1 MLSRSNRLR
10 RRNDFARVYKKGT
23 TTHARLFSIKHAQN
37 QLGHPRIGIVVST
50 KVSKRAVIRNRLRR
64 RFYAQMRHL
73 LLQINGGV
81 DIVIMVRHSAIDQE
95 SAQIA
100 RDLEKALTRAHLLSE
115 VQKT

>member
-1 MLSRSNRLR
+1 MLSRPNRLR
-10 RRNDFARVYKKGT
+10 RRNDFTRVYKKGT
-23 TTHARLFSIKHAQN
+23 TVHARTFSIKHAQN

-50 KVSKRAVIRNRLRR
+50 KVSKKAVIRNRLRR

-73 LLQINGGV
+73 LPRINGGV

-100 RDLEKALTRAHLLSE
+100 RDLEKTFHRANLLKE
-115 VQKT
+115 PKT